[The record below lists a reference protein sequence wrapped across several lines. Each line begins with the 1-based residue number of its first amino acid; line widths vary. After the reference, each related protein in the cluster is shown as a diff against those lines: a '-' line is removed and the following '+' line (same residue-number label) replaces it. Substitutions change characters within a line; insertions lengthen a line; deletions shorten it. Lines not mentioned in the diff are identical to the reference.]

1 MRLAMA
7 LLATTLLFSARIA
20 TADTL
25 PAWDIDSAHSRAA
38 FSVRHLGIS
47 NVTGEFT
54 KVTGTALYDGKDV
67 GTASVQAL
75 IDVSTINTREAKRDE
90 HLKSADFFD
99 AAKYPTITFKS
110 RRLRPTMTG
119 KFQLTGDLTIH
130 GVTKTVVLA
139 GEVTKTVKD
148 PWGNTRF
155 GASASGQINRQDFG
169 LTWNKTMDSGGVVVG
184 DEVTLTLD
192 VELVQKK

>member
-1 MRLAMA
+1 MKRSLAVLAA
-7 LLATTLLFSARIA
+7 LLLFSARIA
-20 TADTL
+20 TADTMST
-25 PAWDIDSAHSRAA
+25 WEIDSAHSRAA

-54 KVTGTALYDGKDV
+54 KVTGTALYDGTNV

-110 RRLRPTMTG
+110 KRLRPTTPG
-119 KFQLTGDLTIH
+119 KFQLTGDLTLH
-130 GVTKTVVLA
+130 GVTKTVVLS

-155 GASASGQINRQDFG
+155 GATASGQINRQDFG